1 MKKLIIIIACTLFCM
16 VSFAQKPK
24 VKLQDRIAG
33 MKNFKKIMAEVHNYF
48 EEEKEEK
55 EREETKKENLAEREE
70 GEEFESEEL
79 FWARWEIFY
88 RSRLKPNGD
97 IEDVT
102 AKNIEAWESVNNTFN
117 RGASSSSA
125 SLTGT
130 DANWNPIGPF
140 TNSHQA
146 GSYRGLSRIDRI
158 VFSPVNPNVIYA
170 GAPNGGLWKS
180 SDNGASW
187 NNLTKDFPINAVAGI
202 AISPFNPSK
211 IYVIT
216 GDANIGSFLR
226 NNSCGIWVTYDDGIN
241 WFKTNFNNNGQNAAT
256 NGYKIMVDPTNDNII
271 FAACRNGFYRSAD
284 GGASWSLTQT
294 GKIFDIE
301 FDPSDHNRIYISSDD
316 SIFVSTNN
324 GVSFPSTVTV
334 LGAVRIELAV
344 SAANSNYVYAL
355 LGGFRKSNYSDPTN
369 PFDRF
374 AGVFRSTNKGL
385 TFNSRGNSPNI
396 LSDASNGVG
405 ASSEGD
411 QSDYDLVIEANP
423 LNAEELY
430 FGGKIV
436 WRSVDGAATFTNVT
450 SYAEGAI
457 ATPGFELYTYVHP
470 DIHEIKYNTVNGY
483 LYIGTD
489 GGMYRSNS
497 NGPLW
502 EDLTHMQATTFYHMS
517 SAAYDANK
525 IGGGTQDNGIKF
537 KKDAGDFTHIK
548 GGDGFY
554 CSFANTATIGMYA
567 TGNSNL
573 YRFDNNGNSV
583 AISNPFRTGFFPI
596 ILANPVNSNIVYMA
610 SGPTNTVVGT
620 GVRKSFD
627 KGITWNVAD
636 SLYPTVPGIVN
647 LAISPNN
654 QNRVYLLTNTA
665 LVRTDNA
672 DRIWT
677 SNLTLNPGFTATDQ
691 FTDVAVCPTN
701 SDQVYV
707 TIGGYTAGQKVFC
720 SNDAGVTWINISGS
734 LPAAVKVNCAVVDN
748 FNNVYIGTDMG
759 VYYQAVSSNDWTP
772 FYNNLPRVIV
782 SELNIQQS
790 SGVIRAATYGRGI
803 WQTNLFTTCDP
814 NFNLTGFVYGEKFYQ
829 TSNTIT
835 SNAYINGGN
844 TSNVI
849 TKAGNEIVLS
859 DGFTVPEANRY
870 LAVIGACETGPV
882 NTNANN
888 ARASNNKKDN
898 GSIPI
903 FMHSILKGDST
914 AVYPYGIVSISYD
927 EKNKKTLLINALKD
941 GAYQVNIVDAS
952 EINKVEP
959 ITLSLKANE
968 NITKD
973 IEQFNLPK
981 GKFYAQLY
989 FENKL
994 VHVQELFIDN

>member
-16 VSFAQKPK
+16 VSFAQKQK
-24 VKLQDRIAG
+24 IKLQDRITG
-33 MKNFKKIMAEVHNYF
+33 MKNFKKIMAEVHSYF

-55 EREETKKENLAEREE
+55 EKEQSKTKKENVEE
-70 GEEFESEEL
+70 HEEAEEFESEEL
-79 FWARWEIFY
+79 FWARWENFY

-97 IEDVT
+97 IEDVS
-102 AKNIEAWESVNNTFN
+102 AKTIEAWESVNNKFG

-146 GSYRGLSRIDRI
+146 GTFRGLSRIDRV

-180 SDNGASW
+180 SDNGANW
-187 NNLTKDFPINAVAGI
+187 DNLTEDFPINAVAGI

-216 GDANIGSFLR
+216 GDANGGSFLH

-241 WFKTNFNNNGQNAAT
+241 WFKTNFVDSSQNVST
-256 NGYKIMVDPTNDNII
+256 NGFKIMIDPTNDNIV
-271 FAACRNGFYRSAD
+271 FAACFNGFYRSSD
-284 GGASWSLTQT
+284 GGVSWVRTLDAT
-294 GKIFDIE
+294 IYDFE
-301 FDPSDHNRIYISSDD
+301 FDPSDHNRIYASSVN
-316 SIFVSTNN
+316 SCSLSTNN
-324 GVSFPSTVTV
+324 GLSFFSPIFFNGVGRV
-334 LGAVRIELAV
+334 ELAV
-344 SAANSNYVYAL
+344 SSANNNYVYAL
-355 LGGFRKSNYSDPTN
+355 VGGFAKSNNSNPTN

-374 AGVFRSTNKGL
+374 KGVYRSTDKGL
-385 TFNSRGNSPNI
+385 TFNPRGNSPNI
-396 LSDASNGVG
+396 LSEASNGV
-405 ASSEGD
+405 AAFNEGD
-411 QSDYDLVIEANP
+411 QSGYDLVIEANP

-436 WRSVDGAATFTNVT
+436 WRSIDGAATFTNIT
-450 SYAEGAI
+450 SYKEGSI
-457 ATPGFELYTYVHP
+457 ALPGAQLFYYVHP

-483 LYIGTD
+483 LYVGTD
-489 GGMYRSNS
+489 GGLYRSNT

-525 IGGGTQDNGIKF
+525 IGGGTQDNGVKF
-537 KKDAGDFTHIK
+537 KKDAGDFTHVI

-554 CSFANTATIGMYA
+554 CSFANTSTIGMYA
-567 TGNSNL
+567 TGNENL
-573 YRFDNNGNSV
+573 YRFDNNGV
-583 AISNPFRTGFFPI
+583 YAGSNNAPGTSFFPI
-596 ILANPVNSNIVYMA
+596 MLADPVNSSTLYMA
-610 SGPTNTVVGT
+610 SSGSGVYKSTNIGTVWSSNIFGG
-620 GVRKSFD
+620 GVAMID
-627 KGITWNVAD
+627 
-636 SLYPTVPGIVN
+636 
-647 LAISPNN
+647 LAISPANGS
-654 QNRVYLLTNTA
+654 RLYLLTATGIY
-665 LVRTDNA
+665 RTDNA
-672 DRIWT
+672 GTTWS
-677 SNLTLNPGFTATDQ
+677 SNLTLNSGFTATSQ
-691 FTDVAVCPTN
+691 FTDIAICPTN
-701 SDQVYV
+701 SNAVYA
-707 TIGGYTAGQKVFC
+707 TIGGYIGGQKVFC
-720 SNDAGVTWINISGS
+720 SNDAGATWINISGS

-782 SELNIQQS
+782 TELNIQQAA
-790 SGVIRAATYGRGI
+790 GVIRAATYGRGI
-803 WQTNLFTTCDP
+803 WQTNLFTTCDA
-814 NFNLTGFVYGEKFYQ
+814 NFNLTGTIYGEKFYQ

-849 TKAGNEIVLS
+849 TKAGNEILLS

-888 ARASNNKKDN
+888 ARASNNKKAN

-941 GAYQVNIVDAS
+941 GVYQVNIVDAS
-952 EINKVEP
+952 ENNKVEP

-968 NITKD
+968 SITKD